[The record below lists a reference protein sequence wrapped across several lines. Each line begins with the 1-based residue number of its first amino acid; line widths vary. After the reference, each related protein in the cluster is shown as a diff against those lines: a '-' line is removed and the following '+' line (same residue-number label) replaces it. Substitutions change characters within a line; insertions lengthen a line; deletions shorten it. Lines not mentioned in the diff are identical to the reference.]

1 MNIIQGIKLLF
12 SVRAPV
18 QQIAGE
24 LKDIK
29 SGWKTIPF
37 WVTLTGSLV
46 SLGAAIQ
53 GFIPG
58 TIAVVIITS
67 LTVIYN
73 ILRGLIKADVNG
85 VRPVFQSSEFWAGVI
100 GILSDGILTLKNGG
114 VSAPWMTTASTILA
128 TVMASAQNLGNR

>member
-1 MNIIQGIKLLF
+1 MNIIQGNKVLF
-12 SVRAPV
+12 SVRVPV
-18 QQIAGE
+18 QHSAGE
-24 LKDIK
+24 IKDIK

-100 GILSDGILTLKNGG
+100 GILCDGILTLKNCGRSG
-114 VSAPWMTTASTILA
+114 HLFTNTVYILCIR
-128 TVMASAQNLGNR
+128 MD